1 MKDLNFNIY
10 AFARPTTKAEFSALL
25 DEAIRVGDEIE
36 AQIDAMSA
44 MLKTNAEKKALSA
57 RM

>member
-1 MKDLNFNIY
+1 MNELKFNIY
-10 AFARPTTKAEFSALL
+10 GFARPTTKAEVSALL

-44 MLKTNAEKKALSA
+44 QLKANAAAKQAVA
-57 RM
+57 A